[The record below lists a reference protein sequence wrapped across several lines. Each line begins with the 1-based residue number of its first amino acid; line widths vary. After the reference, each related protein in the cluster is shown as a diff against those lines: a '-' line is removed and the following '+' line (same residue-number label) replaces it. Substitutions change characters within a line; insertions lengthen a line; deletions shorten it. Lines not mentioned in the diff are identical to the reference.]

1 MAASPTISEA
11 LQRLAEAGVDVEK
24 LRAAADRAEA
34 ADAIHRT
41 LEARVASGRLPPQKV
56 PEALRRLKLA
66 AERQHQ
72 AKVLLKDLERQ
83 DAPRPPSAPTRELVR
98 HKGGEPVIDE
108 READGT
114 PLSAPRYRFEWAVD
128 RMAAPM
134 TAEEYQG
141 LTRLREAYLRRQNTA
156 QGVDWNGAGGNVP
169 GPRLPISDAQLA
181 AGRAWNAIWHRLD
194 PTLRVIVMNFVLEEA
209 PRGHDA
215 PMTAVDF
222 GKLYGATKDPNR
234 ARGVTV
240 GALRTSAAVIARL
253 WLEYDQWKAQQRRQG
268 R

>member
-1 MAASPTISEA
+1 MAASISDA
-11 LQRLAEAGVDVEK
+11 LDMLARAGVDVEK

-34 ADAIHRT
+34 ANAIHRT
-41 LEARVASGRLPPQKV
+41 LEARVAAGKLPPVKAA
-56 PEALRRLKLA
+56 EALRRLKLA
-66 AERQHQ
+66 AERQRE
-72 AKVLLKDLERQ
+72 AKALLKDLERPET
-83 DAPRPPSAPTRELVR
+83 PRPPSAPTRELVR
-98 HKGGEPVIDE
+98 HKGAEPVVTD
-108 READGT
+108 REPDGT

-128 RMAAPM
+128 RMSAPM

-156 QGVDWNGAGGNVP
+156 KGVDWNGAGGNVP

-181 AGRAWNAIWHRLD
+181 AGKAWNAIWHRLD

-215 PMTAVDF
+215 PMSAEEF
-222 GKLYGATKDPNR
+222 GKLYGATKDARR
-234 ARGVTV
+234 ALGVTV

-253 WLEYDQWKAQQRRQG
+253 WHDYDQWKAEQRRG
-268 R
+268 RR